1 MACNI
6 NITELKIQ
14 PHNEID
20 SWLKFINRFKI
31 ATIAIDIEHKVNIEE
46 NEQKAAETEKRKG
59 QHCSTLKDRME

>member
-20 SWLKFINRFKI
+20 SWLKFIN
-31 ATIAIDIEHKVNIEE
+31 
-46 NEQKAAETEKRKG
+46 AETEKRKG
-59 QHCSTLKDRME
+59 QHCSTLKERME